1 VIHTCS
7 NASGCMDAE
16 PRAEGKRYRLADL
29 HLSEA
34 GRDAILY
41 ASLKDAYV
49 EGSGLRADVQSSD
62 SLSNT

>member
-1 VIHTCS
+1 
-7 NASGCMDAE
+7 MDAE